1 MCQVV
6 PPPGLIASRLKS
18 QASATLALKTTSSD
32 TTSWRPCPRL
42 GDRIPAAYPFSKNQ
56 EQMIGDLHYW
66 VATAIIILAC
76 GHAGAALF
84 HQYVLRDGLLR
95 RMLPTRNSGKRGIVR
110 AL

>member
-1 MCQVV
+1 MSGCSS
-6 PPPGLIASRLKS
+6 PRPNRIASNIAGICNPCTEKHVFRHNE
-18 QASATLALKTTSSD
+18 LAPLPAPG
-32 TTSWRPCPRL
+32 RPHPGCL
-42 GDRIPAAYPFSKNQ
+42 SVQQNQ